1 MTDII
6 LALAVILIFIF
17 VFFTLKKLEL
27 FLDKNRRIVD
37 REPED
42 DDEEVVIAAKF
53 PKKKKALGLVA
64 FSVLISNC

>member
-17 VFFTLKKLEL
+17 VFFTLKKLDL

-42 DDEEVVIAAKF
+42 EDEEVVIAGKF
-53 PKKKKALGLVA
+53 PKKK
-64 FSVLISNC
+64 STIID